1 MFLFEK
7 LIVYQKSLEF
17 AEHTSLLMN
26 DFGKGNGYIV
36 DQLQRAALSISA
48 NIAEGNGRH
57 HQKERLNFFWIAR
70 GSAFECVPI
79 IDLCLRKKLINKEA
93 YNALRLELEEI
104 AKMLSGL
111 IESNR

>member
-17 AEHTSLLMN
+17 AEHLSILTD
-26 DFGKGNGYIV
+26 DFSKGNGYIV

-48 NIAEGNGRH
+48 NMAEGNGRYH
-57 HQKERLNFFWIAR
+57 VKDRINFFWIAR

-79 IDLCLRKKLINKEA
+79 LDLCFRKGLIKEEK
-93 YNALRLELEEI
+93 YQALRFELESI
-104 AKMLSGL
+104 TKMLSGL